1 MARTLEFDRD
11 AAVRAARAVFWRQ
24 GYAEAS
30 LPDLEKA
37 TGLGRSSIYNSFGSK
52 RGLFDAAVQSY
63 LDEVI
68 RPRLRPLQQDEV
80 EPSAITDYLDGL
92 TRAFSQGTAARQ
104 SGCLLVNTAGT
115 NLAADGDIARIITD
129 YRRELHTA
137 IGYGVRA
144 FDPRLGAEQAE
155 RLTNTVTDLVVAAFA
170 LVRVAPEVALR
181 TLHTARETLA
191 ERPSQRT
198 SSSSCAVVS
207 AVSS

>member
-11 AAVRAARAVFWRQ
+11 AAVRAARTVFWRH

-30 LPDLEKA
+30 LPDLEQA

-80 EPSAITDYLDGL
+80 EPGAITHYLDGL
-92 TRAFSQGTAARQ
+92 AAAFSRGTAARQ

-115 NLAADGDIARIITD
+115 NLATDGDIARIITD
-129 YRRELHTA
+129 YRRELHSA
-137 IGYGVRA
+137 IGNGVRA
-144 FDPRLGAEQAE
+144 FDPRLDAQQAE
-155 RLTNTVTDLVVAAFA
+155 RLSNTVTDLVVAAFA

-181 TLHTARETLA
+181 TLHTARETL
-191 ERPSQRT
+191 T
-198 SSSSCAVVS
+198 SHRQDELSGTTA
-207 AVSS
+207 AL